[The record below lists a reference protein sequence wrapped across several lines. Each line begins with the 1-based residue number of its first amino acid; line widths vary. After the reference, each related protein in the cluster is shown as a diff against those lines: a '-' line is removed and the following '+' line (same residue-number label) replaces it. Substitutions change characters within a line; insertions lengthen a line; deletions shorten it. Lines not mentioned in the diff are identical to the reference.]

1 MDKMSM
7 WYDRM
12 GHCVINEEML
22 RKAVEEQ
29 GPQGRAGRIAK
40 EGGIQYDEVI
50 QLRLEYKKIL
60 QIDHLWEFTSLTKLQ
75 LNNNS
80 IEKIQGLE
88 KLTNL
93 LWLDLSFNKIK
104 MIEGL
109 EALVKLQTLSLSN
122 NQIPAIEKMDT
133 LEHLEILSLGE
144 NVISQIDNVIYLR
157 RFKNLRSLNLARNPI
172 CQETNYKIF
181 VVAYLPDLVYL
192 DFRLV
197 DEQTRERALTEINVM
212 TDNELKEK
220 RAMEAQKITEQEL
233 QLHKDAFVE
242 YLNGPQLFDS
252 MFADDAEESRL
263 ASLPG
268 VPKLLETY
276 QTELV
281 ALCMQIFE
289 TGLIQHA
296 ERKNEGDSFF
306 TCCREAVSDNQ
317 QRAAQIVTDF
327 EESRRQ
333 VMAEM
338 QKITDPEL
346 LEAQRDNYSEK
357 ISQLSD
363 TLMTLELQLVDQLED
378 VFKEF
383 ERNISDMVGAFIENV
398 QGIFAQCRELE
409 KHYHEKLQEIA
420 LATLEKMAR
429 NELEED
435 MPEDMHLLLV
445 DKDTVVK
452 AVSASHDT
460 HQLKIDNRE
469 DELMTRI
476 NSWMSAMMKS
486 VQDEEVTR
494 NRKRISEIRNY
505 LEYVRNQL
513 DEIILPEQ
521 Q

>member
-1 MDKMSM
+1 MSM

-276 QTELV
+276 PS
-281 ALCMQIFE
+281 LCMQIFE

-333 VMAEM
+333 VGFACSLCVT
-338 QKITDPEL
+338 I
-346 LEAQRDNYSEK
+346 
-357 ISQLSD
+357 
-363 TLMTLELQLVDQLED
+363 
-378 VFKEF
+378 EF

-398 QGIFAQCRELE
+398 QGIYPLT
-409 KHYHEKLQEIA
+409 HYHEKLQEIA

-486 VQDEEVTR
+486 VRHDEEVTR

>member
-1 MDKMSM
+1 
-7 WYDRM
+7 
-12 GHCVINEEML
+12 VINEEML

-50 QLRLEYKKIL
+50 QLRLEYKIL

-93 LWLDLSFNKIK
+93 LWLLSFNKIK

-197 DEQTRERALTEINVM
+197 DEQT
-212 TDNELKEK
+212 NELKEK

-268 VPKLLETY
+268 VPKLLETYPCLLIHY

-398 QGIFAQCRELE
+398 QGIYPLTALPVQSHFAQCRELE

-513 DEIILPEQ
+513 DEIILP
-521 Q
+521 

>member
-144 NVISQIDNVIYLR
+144 NVISQIDNV
-157 RFKNLRSLNLARNPI
+157 SS
-172 CQETNYKIF
+172 
-181 VVAYLPDLVYL
+181 V
-192 DFRLV
+192 
-197 DEQTRERALTEINVM
+197 
-212 TDNELKEK
+212 
-220 RAMEAQKITEQEL
+220 
-233 QLHKDAFVE
+233 
-242 YLNGPQLFDS
+242 
-252 MFADDAEESRL
+252 
-263 ASLPG
+263 
-268 VPKLLETY
+268 
-276 QTELV
+276 
-281 ALCMQIFE
+281 
-289 TGLIQHA
+289 
-296 ERKNEGDSFF
+296 
-306 TCCREAVSDNQ
+306 
-317 QRAAQIVTDF
+317 
-327 EESRRQ
+327 

-469 DELMTRI
+469 DELMARI

-486 VQDEEVTR
+486 VRHAYTDMT
-494 NRKRISEIRNY
+494 
-505 LEYVRNQL
+505 L
-513 DEIILPEQ
+513 
-521 Q
+521 